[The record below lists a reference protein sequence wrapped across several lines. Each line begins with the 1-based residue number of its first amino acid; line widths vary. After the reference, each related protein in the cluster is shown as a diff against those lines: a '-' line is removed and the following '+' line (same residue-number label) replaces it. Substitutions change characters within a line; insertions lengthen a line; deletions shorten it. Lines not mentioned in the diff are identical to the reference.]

1 MTLTSGRRLRR
12 NLGHVVLRAFVGAHG
27 AYVRSMT
34 DRTDAECR
42 LMLEACGF
50 AYDPARDSFSNGTAG
65 RELSVDTI
73 LAHTQLWVAKWITRT
88 LPARREWR
96 RQRTVGPTRLA

>member
-1 MTLTSGRRLRR
+1 M
-12 NLGHVVLRAFVGAHG
+12 
-27 AYVRSMT
+27 
-34 DRTDAECR
+34 ECR

-50 AYDPARDSFSNGTAG
+50 TYDPARDTFSNGTAG

-88 LPARREWR
+88 LPDAESAASHR
-96 RQRTVGPTRLA
+96 GM